1 MTEKSKQDIQR
12 DRLDQALKEKHD
24 LFAKKN
30 PLLAQ
35 VSKDAMFNLN
45 KKKNGRRYSLVNK
58 NSNVVALNKSGRTT
72 NCKRKNIIFNIFTAI
87 LHQLYA
93 GPSTSTTKK
102 HRARLNNASDTTLS
116 NLMDITEISI
126 ADSVSRLSK

>member
-72 NCKRKNIIFNIFTAI
+72 NCKLAI

-93 GPSTSTTKK
+93 GPSISTTKK

-116 NLMDITEISI
+116 NLIDITIVTRKI
-126 ADSVSRLSK
+126 

>member
-12 DRLDQALKEKHD
+12 DRLDQALKEKDD

-72 NCKRKNIIFNIFTAI
+72 NCKTEKILFLIF
-87 LHQLYA
+87 LYCISSN
-93 GPSTSTTKK
+93 PSPTLRWPLDIDNQKTSCPT
-102 HRARLNNASDTTLS
+102 
-116 NLMDITEISI
+116 
-126 ADSVSRLSK
+126 